1 MNKDVCL
8 KKMAEPFVPVQAI
21 IVYKSAQDFYL
32 EVHTINNT
40 SRKGFHFE
48 EGHPLE
54 EDTLMK
60 IFAGLTTKKNQ
71 TFTKVELLPKGI
83 LYNCQVPGNFNI
95 IWYLMKP
102 KRKLIFSK
110 TLKLKDTEVTLPNLI
125 FQWDGEH
132 LNVYCFLG
140 NKPPNSA
147 TQLYRSPFKNTSNG
161 RVCLGN
167 AEVNTK
173 TNSLSEL
180 IKSAENAFLGSR
192 FTHDGSDQS
201 YYPNLSWKEII
212 RTGVIPV
219 KKLIRQG
226 INLSSIILHYERN

>member
-32 EVHTINNT
+32 EGHTINNT

-71 TFTKVELLPKGI
+71 TFTKVEMLPKGI

-110 TLKLKDTEVTLPNLI
+110 TLKLKDTEVTLPNLSFNGMENI
-125 FQWDGEH
+125 SMFIVSLAINHPTLPLSYTGH
-132 LNVYCFLG
+132 L
-140 NKPPNSA
+140 
-147 TQLYRSPFKNTSNG
+147 
-161 RVCLGN
+161 
-167 AEVNTK
+167 
-173 TNSLSEL
+173 
-180 IKSAENAFLGSR
+180 SR
-192 FTHDGSDQS
+192 
-201 YYPNLSWKEII
+201 
-212 RTGVIPV
+212 
-219 KKLIRQG
+219 
-226 INLSSIILHYERN
+226 ILPMEGYVLVMLR